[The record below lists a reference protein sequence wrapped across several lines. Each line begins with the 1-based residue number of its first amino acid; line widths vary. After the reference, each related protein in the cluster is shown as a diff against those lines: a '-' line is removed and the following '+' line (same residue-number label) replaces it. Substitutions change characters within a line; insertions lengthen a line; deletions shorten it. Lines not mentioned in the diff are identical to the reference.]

1 MLLRNCASFGKLV
14 FSLRVVPHS
23 KHSAALK
30 SFDKA
35 VRDCIEQ
42 FLCCSFSDS
51 EWSLANLSTK
61 MGGLGLRSVEHH
73 SSAAFLSSQAACHE
87 LCIKLDSDYRWDPNN
102 TQSDSY
108 AALTDFNT
116 KVQPDKQIQLAEDT
130 RPRQQIMSQ
139 AIDSST
145 LKNIRERDLN
155 NVHFQAHLNNITASG
170 SGSWLHAVPSKALGT
185 HADPLL
191 FRTMVQ
197 RRLRV
202 QIYDSEF
209 HCPYC
214 DEVVDKYGDHC
225 LTCACGG
232 DRTKRHNLIR
242 NEVFHFCNSAGLS
255 PELERPGLLQPRPL
269 AGVAQDNGS
278 KRDTN
283 GNRRPADVFL
293 PSCGWIRSN
302 NGLRKC

>member
-23 KHSAALK
+23 KHGAALK

-61 MGGLGLRSVEHH
+61 MGGLGLHSVEHH

-139 AIDSST
+139 AIDSNT
-145 LKNIRERDLN
+145 LKIIR
-155 NVHFQAHLNNITASG
+155 
-170 SGSWLHAVPSKALGT
+170 
-185 HADPLL
+185 
-191 FRTMVQ
+191 
-197 RRLRV
+197 
-202 QIYDSEF
+202 
-209 HCPYC
+209 
-214 DEVVDKYGDHC
+214 
-225 LTCACGG
+225 
-232 DRTKRHNLIR
+232 
-242 NEVFHFCNSAGLS
+242 
-255 PELERPGLLQPRPL
+255 
-269 AGVAQDNGS
+269 
-278 KRDTN
+278 
-283 GNRRPADVFL
+283 
-293 PSCGWIRSN
+293 
-302 NGLRKC
+302 